1 MSNGIQPILNHSS
14 INWIE
19 NSHENESA
27 KKGDFLGRTVV
38 LINPN
43 EREQNRTNSKL
54 GLSET
59 LSIFANTEL
68 SNSILSFEK
77 NFSSTQE
84 LLNRKVQVI
93 STNRA
98 TS

>member
-1 MSNGIQPILNHSS
+1 MSNSIQPIPNHSS

-19 NSHENESA
+19 NSRENESG

-43 EREQNRTNSKL
+43 EREQNRTGSKL
-54 GLSET
+54 ELSEM
-59 LSIFANTEL
+59 LSTFANTEL